1 MDNPLTEN
9 LNLDCYRRYGVE
21 LELNAFDL
29 RNRPIG
35 HENGKLPEGIH
46 YIGNLI
52 KKTLDERVLIH
63 KWGNDHNNDMWIVK
77 PDSSCGLEVCS
88 PVSKGWH
95 DLKRVCRVV
104 DAFAADPKVLVDSRC
119 SLHIHLDVS
128 DLTTDEVATILT
140 WWIKCEPV
148 FMDSVP
154 SSRKRNHYCQFIGQ
168 ADFLDQVEDGFLTT
182 TSLLRNLGE
191 YKYYSAN
198 SYHIYHK
205 KRNSIE
211 FRIMDYSACKDSL
224 AVKNWTRLL
233 LHFVERAVSKG
244 MPIGYIENDPWSG
257 YCWLDPC
264 HVFEFLGFL
273 PDQYKLSDGL
283 LQTRSWFMSQ
293 LLQNAFNTGL
303 PGVMSDKGRARAW
316 DELQLLAQQLKHTV
330 ERSELEIY
338 SDNFRV

>member
-1 MDNPLTEN
+1 MDNLVVEN

-95 DLKRVCRVV
+95 DLKRICRVV
-104 DAFAADPKVLVDSRC
+104 DAFAADPKVPVDGRC
-119 SLHIHLDVS
+119 SLHVHVDVS
-128 DLTTDEVATILT
+128 DLSLDQVATILT

-154 SSRKRNHYCQFIGQ
+154 SSRKRNPYCQFIGQ
-168 ADFLDQVEDGFLTT
+168 SDFLDSVELGFLSTGA
-182 TSLLRNLGE
+182 LLRNLGE
-191 YKYYSAN
+191 CKYYSAN

-205 KRNSIE
+205 KRSSME
-211 FRIMDYSACKDSL
+211 FRIMDYTACKDSL

-233 LHFVERAVSKG
+233 LHFIERAVDKG
-244 MPIGYIENDPWSG
+244 MPAMYQENDPWSG
-257 YCWLDPC
+257 YLWLDPC
-264 HVFEFLGFL
+264 HVFDFLGFL
-273 PDQYKLSDGL
+273 PNQYNLSDGL
-283 LQTRSWFMSQ
+283 LQVRAWFMSQ
-293 LLQNAFNTGL
+293 LLHNGLNTGL
-303 PGVMSDKGRARAW
+303 SGVMSDVGRSRAW
-316 DELQLLAQQLKHTV
+316 EEIRLLSEQIKCET
-330 ERSELEIY
+330 ERSEGQIY